1 MNYQDIRKK
10 LVGPMETIP
19 TVFDSNGKL
28 DLAQTAD
35 VISFMVDRGIRNGS
49 GFLLVGGA
57 VGQFATLA
65 TEERMSLAEACVKA
79 AGGRVPVVVSC
90 QTTCTD
96 HSIDLAEHAVSVG
109 ADAIQIS
116 PPHYYFYPQLSQDDV
131 IQYFDDVAKAANIAI
146 VGYHNW
152 WSSVG
157 IAPQTLEKMAVE
169 IPNLVGVKWR
179 GRDDYETYLGYKLC
193 AHKLSMIENAL
204 HLTLTTPHQMGAR
217 AFVTYIGIAWPEYDL
232 ELWRLLETKNYA
244 QASAMLLSLAVPL
257 YELAATKVRGE
268 HSNVM
273 AELRRL
279 AGFPAWTPRRP
290 TRPVPPEASKEL
302 EELFAKA
309 GAPFLKQARA

>member
-1 MNYQDIRKK
+1 MAYQDIREK
-10 LVGPMETIP
+10 LVGPMETVP
-19 TVFDSNGKL
+19 TVFSSNGKL

-35 VISFMVDRGIRNGS
+35 VIRFMVDRGIRNGC

-65 TEERMSLAEACVKA
+65 SEERKSLAEACVKA
-79 AGGRVPVVVSC
+79 ADGRVPVVVSC

-96 HSIDLAEHAVSVG
+96 HSIDLAKHAVSVG
-109 ADAIQIS
+109 ADAIQLS

-131 IQYFDDVAKAANIAI
+131 VQYFADVAKEAEIAI
-146 VGYHNW
+146 VAYHNW

-157 IAPQTLEKMAVE
+157 IAPQTLSRMADE

-179 GRDDYETYLGYKLC
+179 GRDDYETYLGYRLC
-193 AHKLSMIENAL
+193 ARKLSMIENAL
-204 HLTLTTPHQMGAR
+204 HLTLTTPHQLGSR
-217 AFVTYIGIAWPEYDL
+217 AFVTYIGIVWPEYDL
-232 ELWRLLETKNYA
+232 EVWRLLECEDYA
-244 QASAMLLSLAVPL
+244 KASALLLTLAVPL

-302 EELFAKA
+302 EELFASA
-309 GAPFLKQARA
+309 GAPFLRKPTV